1 MSRGGA
7 LSCRL
12 RPLRVSGDQGDNVHG
27 RAAGGYGLPQ
37 AVQQASY
44 VARVV
49 EAGVGG
55 RIAAGMTHAQLAA
68 RAGPGAVT
76 GPPRLWT
83 DNDHDAVPLGL
94 LERLCQVLDL
104 HPAELFQPPARG
116 AQRGRA
122 LPPSGPPGD
131 ETVLEAAL
139 ATVTT
144 PSGQPG
150 TPIAPAAL
158 ADALGWSLERLTTAL
173 AALTEHLAGTGI
185 RIDTDPA
192 PAGTPVRGLRARDRH
207 LSDGQRA
214 ALHRLRHATTPLD
227 AGAARVLYAVAH
239 PRGTLP
245 RATPPTRPPSS
256 PSSSAGSSAAVPAP
270 ATSSSPTTPG
280 SPSRRSRPTRTV
292 RSHLSGAATLILMA
306 QPLSFP
312 CRSTAAT
319 LVSVSFHSHL
329 CAERTDRVLSD

>member
-1 MSRGGA
+1 MTRRPARRGRPARRLVINWA
-7 LSCRL
+7 LIEQR
-12 RPLRVSGDQGDNVHG
+12 
-27 RAAGGYGLPQ
+27 
-37 AVQQASY
+37 
-44 VARVV
+44 
-49 EAGVGG
+49 

-104 HPAELFQPPARG
+104 HPAELFQPPARA
-116 AQRGRA
+116 AQRRRA

-150 TPIAPAAL
+150 TPITPAAL
-158 ADALGWSLERLTTAL
+158 ADALGWSLERLTTTL

-214 ALHRLRHATTPLD
+214 ALHQLPNAGTPLD
-227 AGAARVLYAVAH
+227 ADTARVLYAVAH
-239 PRGTLP
+239 LP
-245 RATPPTRPPSS
+245 GAFTEGDAPD
-256 PSSSAGSSAAVPAP
+256 P
-270 ATSSSPTTPG
+270 ATVVALQQRG
-280 SPSRRSRPTRTV
+280 IIRRRARAGY
-292 RSHLSGAATLILMA
+292 LEL
-306 QPLSFP
+306 
-312 CRSTAAT
+312 
-319 LVSVSFHSHL
+319 
-329 CAERTDRVLSD
+329 TDDARFSLAPESAPDAH

>member
-1 MSRGGA
+1 MTRRPARHGHPARRLVINWA
-7 LSCRL
+7 LIEQR
-12 RPLRVSGDQGDNVHG
+12 
-27 RAAGGYGLPQ
+27 
-37 AVQQASY
+37 
-44 VARVV
+44 
-49 EAGVGG
+49 

-76 GPPRLWT
+76 GPPRLWA

-104 HPAELFQPPARG
+104 HPAELFQPPARA
-116 AQRGRA
+116 AQRRRA

-144 PSGQPG
+144 PSGHPG
-150 TPIAPAAL
+150 TPITPAAL

-192 PAGTPVRGLRARDRH
+192 PAGTPLRGLRARDRH

-214 ALHRLRHATTPLD
+214 ALHRLRHATAPLD

-239 PRGTLP
+239 PRGTLTEGDAP
-245 RATPPTRPPSS
+245 DPVTVVALQQRGIIRRRARAGYLELTDDARFSLTPE
-256 PSSSAGSSAAVPAP
+256 SAPDA
-270 ATSSSPTTPG
+270 
-280 SPSRRSRPTRTV
+280 
-292 RSHLSGAATLILMA
+292 H
-306 QPLSFP
+306 
-312 CRSTAAT
+312 
-319 LVSVSFHSHL
+319 
-329 CAERTDRVLSD
+329 